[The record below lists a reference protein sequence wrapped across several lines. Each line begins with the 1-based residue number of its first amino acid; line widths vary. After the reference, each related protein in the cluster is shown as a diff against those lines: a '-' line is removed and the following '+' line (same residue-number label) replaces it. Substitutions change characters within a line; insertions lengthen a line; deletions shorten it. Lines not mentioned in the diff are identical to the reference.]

1 MLPTTN
7 LAFNSNKVEKIRT
20 TSTNSTI
27 IQQQQ
32 QQKDIISHK
41 RMPILATLLL
51 YSVSMRRRR
60 CHRHQHHHDDDDNVQ
75 NHQKLCEH
83 EEEWLVPTFNGKILI
98 PGMVRRYGWYDQA
111 HRNGVKT
118 HHRYI
123 DYSLPIRTTTQ
134 IIPTATTKQL
144 LLAL

>member
-27 IQQQQ
+27 IQQ

-60 CHRHQHHHDDDDNVQ
+60 CHRHQHHHDDDNVQ

-111 HRNGVKT
+111 HRYGVKT